1 MVRDR
6 APVTLTSS
14 SIRLSAYVAVEPEP
28 SMSKEPL
35 SAVEVG
41 KFVGGYLYLHTTAL
55 PTLPEVWRQAAA
67 KAVELARVRP
77 DEDFNVIKL
86 HPQGE
91 ELSLLDYRDFF
102 DDPFPSLGR
111 SWRVSL
117 GRGAVVYRTY
127 EDSRNPPILHRKE
140 LLLPASHIRLNE
152 YRAIT
157 EAAEALGLF
166 SETNRIGFRTQW
178 QALIR
183 ERGYEL
189 IGGELR
195 PLANVVADGDEIDTP
210 SAEEDI
216 GVRRHLT
223 ALTRSNFSAPV
234 QALLRH
240 GLIGQDMS
248 FFDYGCGKGD
258 DVRNLRAS
266 GVTAGGWDPHYASD
280 TAKQLAYTVN
290 LGFVINVIEDL
301 DERVAALRGAYDLT
315 EGVLAVAAMLTSQC
329 PADGRSYRDGYLSS
343 RNTFQKYYS
352 QVQLRDFIEL
362 TLDESAIAVM
372 PGVFFVFRD
381 KHLEQRFLAAR
392 YGQRSRPTTQAWIYA
407 PLDPPPRAPRAARE
421 PRTSPDRPTAPNR
434 NTKLFQ
440 AHQDDFQALWL
451 RSLELGR
458 PADKHEVDEALRA
471 RLEQAIGGWAKIT
484 RIALEQLPASELD
497 TARALRMSDLLVFG
511 AQRQFE
517 KRAAYRE
524 LEPGLRANVRHFFGD
539 YATWETSA
547 RAVLFEVGNFA
558 RIGAACQEA
567 AAKGY
572 GYLDEGHSLQLHI
585 SLLERLPT
593 LLRVYVACAT
603 MLCGDV
609 SEFDLVKIHIRSGKA
624 TLLKF
629 DDFECHPL
637 PRLRQRVKVNLRDL
651 DLDVFNYGAEYPPT
665 LLYYKSRFINEEF
678 PHFAEQLAF
687 EEALDTLGLHELSGY
702 GPSETGFYR
711 TLALARWEVDGF
723 TLRRATDLPNIDDPC
738 GANLTYRDLIE
749 CGETQARISL
759 PNRPKE
765 PNTYTAL
772 YELAKEVLD
781 PVIDY
786 FGMVKLTYGFCS
798 HELAKE
804 VNGRIAPELDQHAG
818 HERKRTGKPVCERL
832 GAACDFLVEDED
844 MEEVANWVFENTA
857 VDRLYF
863 YGRDRPIHVSYSPTP
878 ARQFVEMTLLSTG
891 RRVPRVRKEAVVK

>member
-6 APVTLTSS
+6 AHVTLTSS
-14 SIRLSAYVAVEPEP
+14 SIRLSAYVAAEPGP
-28 SMSKEPL
+28 SMSKQLL
-35 SAVEVG
+35 SAFEVG

-55 PTLPEVWRQAAA
+55 PELPEVWRQATA

-117 GRGAVVYRTY
+117 GRGSVVFRTY
-127 EDSRNPPILHRKE
+127 EESRNPPILHRKE
-140 LLLPASHIRLNE
+140 LLLPTSHVRLNE
-152 YRAIT
+152 YRAMT

-166 SETNRIGFRTQW
+166 SETNRIGFRAQW

-195 PLANVVADGDEIDTP
+195 PLANAVADGAEIDAP
-210 SAEEDI
+210 SAEQDI
-216 GVRRHLT
+216 GVCRHLT
-223 ALTRSNFSAPV
+223 ALTRSTFSAPV

-258 DVRNLRAS
+258 DVRNLCAN

-280 TAKQLAYTVN
+280 TPKRQAHTVN

-301 DERVAALRGAYDLT
+301 DERVTALRGAYDLT

-329 PADGRSYRDGYLSS
+329 PADGCAYRDGYLSS

-352 QVQLRDFIEL
+352 QAQLRDFIEH
-362 TLDESAIAVM
+362 TLDESAIAVV

-381 KHLEQRFLAAR
+381 KDLEQRFLAAR
-392 YGQRSRPTTQAWIYA
+392 YRQHSRLTTQGWSYVSHARA
-407 PLDPPPRAPRAARE
+407 SKLPRTVRE
-421 PRTSPDRPTAPNR
+421 PREPRPTIDR
-434 NTKLFQ
+434 NSQLFT
-440 AHQDDFQALWL
+440 AHQDDFQRLWL
-451 RSLELGR
+451 RFIELGR
-458 PADKHEVDEALRA
+458 PPEKHEVDEPLRA
-471 RLEQAIGGWAKIT
+471 RLELAIGSWAKIT
-484 RIALEQLPASELD
+484 RIALDRFLVSELD
-497 TARALRMSDLLVFG
+497 AARAVRISDLLVFG

-524 LEPGLRANVRHFFGD
+524 LEPGLRADVRHFFGD
-539 YATWETSA
+539 HATWQASA
-547 RAVLFEVGNFA
+547 RAVLFDVGNLT
-558 RIGAACQEA
+558 RIDAACREA

-572 GYLDEGHSLQLHI
+572 GCLDKGHSLQLHI

-609 SEFDLVKIHIRSGKA
+609 SEFDLVKIHVRSGKA

-629 DDFECHPL
+629 EDFVGHPL
-637 PRLRQRVKVNLRDL
+637 PRLLQRVKVNLRDQ
-651 DLDVFNYGAEYPPT
+651 DLEVFNYGVDYPPT
-665 LLYYKSRFINEEF
+665 LLYHKSRFINEEF
-678 PHFAEQLAF
+678 PNFAEQLAF
-687 EEALDTLGLHELSGY
+687 EDAADNLGLHDLSGY
-702 GPSETGFYR
+702 GPPETEFYR
-711 TLALARWEVDGF
+711 ALAHARWEVDGF
-723 TLRRATDLPNIDDPC
+723 TLRRATRIPDLDDPC
-738 GANLTYRDLIE
+738 GANLAYRDLIE
-749 CGETQARISL
+749 CGETQAHTGL
-759 PNRPKE
+759 ANRPRE
-765 PNTYTAL
+765 ADTYTAL
-772 YELAKEVLD
+772 YELAKRVLD

-786 FGMVKLTYGFCS
+786 FGMIRLTYGFCS
-798 HELAKE
+798 QELAKE
-804 VNGRIAPELDQHAG
+804 IKGRIAPELDQHAG

-844 MEEVANWVFENTA
+844 MEEVANWVFDNTEA
-857 VDRLYF
+857 DRVYF
-863 YGRDRPIHVSYSPTP
+863 YGKDRPIHVSYSQTP
-878 ARQFVEMTLLSTG
+878 ARQLVAMMPTSSG
-891 RRVPRVRKEAVVK
+891 RRVPRVIRK

>member
-1 MVRDR
+1 
-6 APVTLTSS
+6 
-14 SIRLSAYVAVEPEP
+14 
-28 SMSKEPL
+28 MSKELL
-35 SAVEVG
+35 SAFQVG
-41 KFVGGYLYLHTTAL
+41 KVVGGYLYFHTTAL
-55 PTLPEVWRQAAA
+55 SALPEVWREAAA

-86 HPQGE
+86 ALQGE
-91 ELSLLDYRDFF
+91 DLSLLYYRDFF

-117 GRGAVVYRTY
+117 GRSSVVYRTY
-127 EDSRNPPILHRKE
+127 EESRNPPILHRKE
-140 LLLPASHIRLNE
+140 LLLPASHVRLNE
-152 YRAIT
+152 YRAMT

-166 SETNRIGFRTQW
+166 SETNRIGFQTQW
-178 QALIR
+178 HALIR

-189 IGGELR
+189 VEGQLR
-195 PLANVVADGDEIDTP
+195 PLANAVADGDEMDTQR
-210 SAEEDI
+210 AEEEI

-223 ALTRSNFSAPV
+223 ALSRSNFSAPV

-258 DVRNLRAS
+258 DVRNLRAN

-280 TAKQLAYTVN
+280 TPKRPAHTVN

-301 DERVAALRGAYDLT
+301 DERVAALRGAYDLA
-315 EGVLAVAAMLTSQC
+315 ERVLAVAAMLTSQC
-329 PADGRSYRDGYLSS
+329 PPDGRSYRDGYLSS

-352 QVQLRDFIEL
+352 QAQLRDFIEH
-362 TLDESAIAVM
+362 TLDETAIAVV

-381 KHLEQRFLAAR
+381 KQLEQRFLAAR
-392 YGQRSRPTTQAWIYA
+392 YGQRNRSTTQGWMYA
-407 PLDPPPRAPRAARE
+407 SLASPPRPQRAARE
-421 PRTSPDRPTAPNR
+421 PRKSRDLLTAFDRNR
-434 NTKLFQ
+434 QLFE
-440 AHQDDFQALWL
+440 AHQDDFRRLWL
-451 RSLELGR
+451 RFLELGR

-471 RLEQAIGGWAKIT
+471 RLEQAGGAWAKIT

-497 TARALRMSDLLVFG
+497 TARSVRMSDLLVFG

-524 LEPGLRANVRHFFGD
+524 LEPGLRADVRHFFGD
-539 YATWETSA
+539 HANWQASA

-558 RIGAACQEA
+558 RIDAACQEA

-572 GYLDEGHSLQLHI
+572 GYLEEGHSLQLHI

-609 SEFDLVKIHIRSGKA
+609 SEFDVVKIHIRSGKA

-629 DDFECHPL
+629 DDFEGHPL
-637 PRLRQRVKVNLRDL
+637 PRLLQRVKVNLRDQ
-651 DLDVFNYGAEYPPT
+651 DLDVFDYGVDYPPT
-665 LLYYKSRFINEEF
+665 LLYHKSRFINEEF

-687 EEALDTLGLHELSGY
+687 EEALATLGLHELSGY
-702 GPSETGFYR
+702 GPSESAFYG
-711 TLALARWEVDGF
+711 TLTQARWEVDGF
-723 TLRRATDLPNIDDPC
+723 TLRRATAVPNMDDPC

-749 CGETQARISL
+749 CGETQARTGL
-759 PNRPKE
+759 ANRPKE
-765 PNTYTAL
+765 PDTYTAL
-772 YELAKEVLD
+772 YELAKNVLD

-786 FGMVKLTYGFCS
+786 YGMVKLTYGFCS
-798 HELAKE
+798 QELAKE
-804 VNGRIAPELDQHAG
+804 IHGRIAPELDQHAG

-857 VDRLYF
+857 VDRVYF
-863 YGRDRPIHVSYSPTP
+863 YGKDRPIHVSYSATP
-878 ARQFVEMTLLSTG
+878 ARQFVEMTLMSTG
-891 RRVPRVRKEAVVK
+891 RRVPRVRKGVVSGSTAPVE